1 MISDKMLQLGLC
13 FLTFM
18 INYNE
23 LLLFKIIDSIYIYF
37 LTTVQDILLRMYKK
51 KARNLAKQQNFV
63 VYFLGKRCI

>member
-23 LLLFKIIDSIYIYF
+23 LLLFKIIDIFFSSP
-37 LTTVQDILLRMYKK
+37 Q
-51 KARNLAKQQNFV
+51 
-63 VYFLGKRCI
+63 